1 MRSVRYRFAAEL
13 RARGRAWVAVA
24 ILAGLFYGAVIGAV
38 AGGRRTNTVVAR
50 SIHKKLSPDIFM
62 VPAYSENGDLLD
74 FDAIARFPETARSFR
89 LPLFPNGEGWD
100 VTGFADPAV
109 ATQAGRLLA
118 GRLPDPRKPEEAVA
132 NFVAREQRHVHV
144 GDTVDIT
151 LIGPGFSGEGDPPPG
166 PAIKLKIVG
175 ITAALG
181 DFASIAG
188 PRIS

>member
-24 ILAGLFYGAVIGAV
+24 ILAGLFYGAVVGAL
-38 AGGRRTNTVVAR
+38 AGGRRTDTVVAR

-74 FDAIARFPETARSFR
+74 FDAISRFPVVARSVR
-89 LPLFPNGEGWD
+89 LPMVLTREDWD
-100 VTGFADPAV
+100 VTGFADPSV

-118 GRLPDPRKPEEAVA
+118 GRLPDPRKPDEALA
-132 NFVAREQRHVHV
+132 NFVAREQRHVHA

-151 LIGPGFSGEGDPPPG
+151 LIDPGFSGEGEPPPG
-166 PAIKLKIVG
+166 PAVTLKIVG
-175 ITAALG
+175 ITESLR
-181 DFASIAG
+181 DFT
-188 PRIS
+188 